1 MCMTKMNYSEIL
13 SQRIAR
19 GQPIYFSIYIQLCNY
34 MYINCEYSILYRINS
49 LNIFISVNIVYS

>member
-34 MYINCEYSILYRINS
+34 INCEYSILYRINS
-49 LNIFISVNIVYS
+49 LHIFISVNIVYS